1 MNMLITEVEIK
12 SVFIGERLRAV
23 DPDYVALL
31 AASIEENGLRQ
42 PIEVRK
48 SDDGGYLL
56 ISGGHRLEAVRSLGE
71 TKIPAIIV
79 EASELEAQLREIDEN
94 LFRRDLSALD
104 RATFLARRKE
114 VYQELHPETRA
125 GGDRRSK
132 QMRKVE
138 HQATD
143 DDDQMDKVD
152 HLIPSFSDVT
162 ADRLG
167 LSRRT
172 IDRAIVLHK
181 AILPDVR
188 EKIAS
193 TWLADSGAQLD
204 MLAKQM
210 PENQRRIADL
220 IVEQGIRAT
229 VADIMR
235 QLEEKPPAPKP
246 GKMEVF
252 LGLWRK
258 CSARERRGIAELVSQ
273 NFPEVCF
280 RTSWDFAD
288 DEQQAAF
295 INIIAPKLP
304 GFRAGDAA

>member
-1 MNMLITEVEIK
+1 MNMHITEVEIK

-23 DPDYVALL
+23 DSDYVALL
-31 AASIEENGLRQ
+31 AASIKENGLRQ

-48 SDDGGYLL
+48 VSDARYLL

-71 TKIPAIIV
+71 EKIPAIIV

-94 LFRRDLSALD
+94 LFRCDLSALD

-138 HQATD
+138 HLEEEGPESVSSPIMPT
-143 DDDQMDKVD
+143 
-152 HLIPSFSDVT
+152 FSDET
-162 ADRLG
+162 A
-167 LSRRT
+167 S
-172 IDRAIVLHK
+172 IDRAISRYK
-181 AILPDVR
+181 AIDPDVR

-204 MLAKQM
+204 MLAKQTS
-210 PENQRRIADL
+210 ENQRRIADL
-220 IVEQGIRAT
+220 IVEQGVRAT

-258 CSARERRGIAELVSQ
+258 CSARKRRGIAELVSQ

-288 DEQQAAF
+288 DAQQAAF